1 MTPIYG
7 FIGKSIKRSGSIK
20 CNFASKQKHLITIIS
35 GTNRTGSV
43 SLRMA
48 GLYAT
53 ILESM
58 EVPHKVLS
66 LEHQAVWEKT
76 PTMQQ
81 LEQEYLIPAEKFIF
95 ILPEYNASYPGIVK
109 TMIDNSDIKKCWWH
123 KKALLTGISEGRAGN
138 IRGLEHMTS
147 ILHYMRVNVH
157 YNKLILSRIKTEIDA
172 NGLNLKAETRDMI
185 TEQVSQF
192 IAY

>member
-1 MTPIYG
+1 MM
-7 FIGKSIKRSGSIK
+7 
-20 CNFASKQKHLITIIS
+20 
-35 GTNRTGSV
+35 V
-43 SLRMA
+43 LRCK
-48 GLYAT
+48 L
-53 ILESM
+53 L
-58 EVPHKVLS
+58 KL
-66 LEHQAVWEKT
+66 L
-76 PTMQQ
+76 
-81 LEQEYLIPAEKFIF
+81 EKFIF
-95 ILPEYNASYPGIVK
+95 ILPEYNACFPGIVK

-172 NGLNLKAETRDMI
+172 NGLNLKVETRDMI